1 LRMIWRD
8 DSRTSARSRKGCLMK
23 KMVAVTVLLLVVVV
37 AGAATAHARVNVSV
51 NIGIPVAVAPVPQPV
66 VVAGYPDESPWT
78 AVQPELVFDEPP
90 RFIYSR
96 NLGFHVSVGVPY
108 DIAYVNNGYYLYR
121 GGSWYLAP
129 AYYGPWSMVSQRRL
143 PPGLRNH
150 RYEQIRQ
157 YRDYEYRSY
166 MRDRDHYRG
175 TWHQPHRVQRVEH
188 RDWRKD
194 NRIERKDHWKDRRD
208 DRWDRRDGRRD
219 NRRDGR
225 DDRKHDG
232 RDYGRGR

>member
-1 LRMIWRD
+1 
-8 DSRTSARSRKGCLMK
+8 MK
-23 KMVAVTVLLLVVVV
+23 KRVAVSLLLVVMVV

-51 NIGIPVAVAPVPQPV
+51 NIGIPVAVAPMPQPV

-108 DIAYVNNGYYLYR
+108 DIAYVNDGYYLYR

-129 AYYGPWSMVSQRRL
+129 AYYGPWSMVSHRRL
-143 PPGLRNH
+143 PPGLRDH
-150 RYEQIRQ
+150 RYDQIRH

-175 TWHQPHRVQRVEH
+175 TWHQPHRVHRVEH
-188 RDWRKD
+188 RDWRRD
-194 NRIERKDHWKDRRD
+194 NRFDRIEHRKDHWKERRDHRKERRD
-208 DRWDRRDGRRD
+208 DRWDRDGRRD
-219 NRRDGR
+219 HRWDDR
-225 DDRKHDG
+225 DDRRYDG